1 MDKHLLERLTNKYSK
16 REILKVL
23 NEAIDE
29 EKFRRGGYDYN
40 KIILTKDFNFMPKEL
55 FKERTK
61 IRGAY
66 NAHKKILKKFEKL
79 NWINPQGDI
88 IIPKGTIMTCY
99 DESIDAFGTRDLRV
113 YDFHI
118 DDADIYFFLYP
129 AHHDTDKFF
138 KSVKLYK

>member
-1 MDKHLLERLTNKYSK
+1 MKHLIEYINKN
-16 REILKVL
+16 V

-29 EKFRRGGYDYN
+29 EKFRRGGYDYD
-40 KIILTKDFNFMPKEL
+40 KIILTKDFNFMPKDL
-55 FKERTK
+55 FIERSK
-61 IRGAY
+61 VRGAY

-79 NWINPQGDI
+79 NWINTKGDI

-99 DESIDAFGTRDLRV
+99 DESTDAFDTHDLRI

-129 AHHDTDKFF
+129 THHDVEKFF